1 MSGMFSGLQI
11 SASALKVNQ
20 SAMSIVSNNIANVNT
35 KGYHKQRVN
44 LATLVVG
51 GSIGGSVT
59 NQVNSSMGVELIS
72 VDRYNSL
79 LEGDYYNEELSKQG
93 YLNKQKEA
101 SQNILNQFDE
111 VKGNGLETA
120 LNNMYAKLDNLS
132 QYPTDSSAKISFVDS
147 ASVLADKL
155 NSLSNA
161 ITKQKTASVGDGKTQ
176 YSLENSELGQT
187 VDLINQ
193 KLEELT
199 SINKMI
205 MNSNTGTLENNNL
218 LDRKDALLQDLA
230 QYANFE
236 QKTFANGSINLKLGG
251 TTLIAGS
258 HLNGTLDV
266 KYSDSGNPTVCFTDK
281 SDNSTLDINKKL
293 GSGIIGGLLDTS
305 NYDNALAELDSLA
318 ETFSTTINN
327 IQTQEGAYYIDGQ
340 KLSNQD
346 INKYKIFT
354 TNDNSNKITAQNIT
368 INPLLTQ
375 NDGYNKVATAYFESP
390 DKFDENSVGNVNNI
404 NNMLNTKNTL
414 GQKYST
420 TLGKISSR
428 ANAQNNAS
436 DFQDSVVKSV
446 GNRIQEQTGVDMNEE
461 LTDLVKYQTAFE
473 ASAKVFSVCNKVLD
487 TLMSLGD

>member
-1 MSGMFSGLQI
+1 M
-11 SASALKVNQ
+11 
-20 SAMSIVSNNIANVNT
+20 
-35 KGYHKQRVN
+35 
-44 LATLVVG
+44 
-51 GSIGGSVT
+51 
-59 NQVNSSMGVELIS
+59 
-72 VDRYNSL
+72 
-79 LEGDYYNEELSKQG
+79 
-93 YLNKQKEA
+93 
-101 SQNILNQFDE
+101 
-111 VKGNGLETA
+111 
-120 LNNMYAKLDNLS
+120 
-132 QYPTDSSAKISFVDS
+132 
-147 ASVLADKL
+147 
-155 NSLSNA
+155 
-161 ITKQKTASVGDGKTQ
+161 
-176 YSLENSELGQT
+176 
-187 VDLINQ
+187 
-193 KLEELT
+193 
-199 SINKMI
+199 
-205 MNSNTGTLENNNL
+205 
-218 LDRKDALLQDLA
+218 
-230 QYANFE
+230 
-236 QKTFANGSINLKLGG
+236 
-251 TTLIAGS
+251 
-258 HLNGTLDV
+258 

-293 GSGIIGGLLDTS
+293 SSGIIGGLLDTS

-414 GQKYST
+414 GQEYST
-420 TLGKISSR
+420 TLGKVSSR